1 MMGLHIMKYLSIK
14 IMLWIMIAQKQS
26 GCTLAATSK
35 YNFTLKRVPQAT
47 KANTNCRNI

>member
-1 MMGLHIMKYLSIK
+1 
-14 IMLWIMIAQKQS
+14 MLWIMTAQKQS

-35 YNFTLKRVPQAT
+35 YNLTLKRVPQAT